1 MTFVIDTM
9 YLNES
14 NILYTSILNRAEDC
28 RDQYE
33 KVGILFIVSISVI
46 AVAKP
51 D

>member
-1 MTFVIDTM
+1 MTFVIDTV

-14 NILYTSILNRAEDC
+14 NILYTWLLNGAEDG

-46 AVAKP
+46 AVAKT